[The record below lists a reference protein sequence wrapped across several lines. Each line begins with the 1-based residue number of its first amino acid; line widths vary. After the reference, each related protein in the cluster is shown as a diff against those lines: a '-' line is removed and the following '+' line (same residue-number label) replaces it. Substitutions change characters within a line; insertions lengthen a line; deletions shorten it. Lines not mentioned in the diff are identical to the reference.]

1 MTALRLFGL
10 PTPYMKYDS
19 GRPLGARLV
28 LARPRA
34 RPLRLPNLRAPC
46 PGTPSRLLDLLP
58 VGEFGLACR
67 RGPYTFSDGFPTLPA
82 GLWQHFS
89 DEPGFLAQ

>member
-10 PTPYMKYDS
+10 PTPYFQYDS

-34 RPLRLPNLRAPC
+34 RGAVEPVEE
-46 PGTPSRLLDLLP
+46 TLLAGGQHLAAEDHSGDALGVAD
-58 VGEFGLACR
+58 VG
-67 RGPYTFSDGFPTLPA
+67 
-82 GLWQHFS
+82 
-89 DEPGFLAQ
+89 